1 MAVNGIEIQLGQKWR
16 MRDGEFAVVS
26 EHRPEDVKCWVMR
39 AAPKDRGDMPVWAI
53 PVTDEGTDDICPEYD
68 LVHLVE
74 DVPSPAS
81 PTLGSNRIQIT
92 LGSKWLMRDGTPC
105 TVVGEKPGLLYPW
118 IIEWDSSDT
127 PTRKL
132 RDRVNG
138 EGREN
143 AVTPGAHDLV
153 ARLASAWDGHEAL
166 TFAPLAGSPDPAN
179 PKDAIGATKLPV
191 GLVPDTVSILAA
203 MAFAEGASKYGA
215 YNWRASSVRM
225 SIYLEAMRRHQMKL
239 WNGEWADKKTTV
251 PHLASIIAC
260 AGIIEDARL
269 CGKLVDDRPPAVDL
283 EACIAEAEA
292 IIKHVLQLN
301 AHMHP
306 KNWTQTA
313 MEVPQ

>member
-16 MRDGEFAVVS
+16 MRDGDLAVVS
-26 EHRPEDVKCWVMR
+26 EHRPGGVECWVMR

-53 PVTDEGTDDICPEYD
+53 PVGDNGVADNCSPYD
-68 LVHLVE
+68 LVELIE
-74 DVPSPAS
+74 DVPAPV
-81 PTLGSNRIQIT
+81 P
-92 LGSKWLMRDGTPC
+92 
-105 TVVGEKPGLLYPW
+105 V
-118 IIEWDSSDT
+118 WDD
-127 PTRKL
+127 
-132 RDRVNG
+132 
-138 EGREN
+138 
-143 AVTPGAHDLV
+143 
-153 ARLASAWDGHEAL
+153 HEAL

-283 EACIAEAEA
+283 ESCIAEAEA

-313 MEVPQ
+313 MEVTQ